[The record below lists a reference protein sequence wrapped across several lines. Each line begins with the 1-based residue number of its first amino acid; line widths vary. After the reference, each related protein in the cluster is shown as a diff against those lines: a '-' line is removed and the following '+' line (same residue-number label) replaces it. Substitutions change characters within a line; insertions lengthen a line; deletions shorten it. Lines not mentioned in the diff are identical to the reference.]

1 MKLGARPSPT
11 KSMETREGRLATW
24 ARPCDEK
31 LKDLRVLRGWLAP
44 NSTDPNQQV
53 RTEENRIDGSRIS
66 VVLLDPTQRL
76 TQDDGDRRRPVPL
89 DQWYFEV
96 LSFPRLQEGRLHLS
110 LPKGLFHNIQD
121 AWGLHPRTLEVFLSN
136 NGILSPFIS
145 SSGERTSILFKVP
158 NSRSTGFDCVSVT
171 CHQARRTTYVL
182 YHHLEDEASIFE
194 TLLATPECCL
204 DPHFFIAAVYRSHHQ
219 HVETHRN
226 TIDDAVRNIE
236 RQTGFG
242 NPGRLT
248 GRRPSL
254 ERYPTVTNST
264 TVLQQLSYCQ
274 SDLAIIASV
283 ARGCLSCGEWLLHS
297 IDETES
303 STTTS
308 PPKLRAVR
316 KLVRQDVQYSWR
328 RTETLLFQVQA
339 VKDRAQ
345 SQTNFVSP

>member
-1 MKLGARPSPT
+1 MG
-11 KSMETREGRLATW
+11 TREERLARW
-24 ARPCDEK
+24 ARPDEK
-31 LKDLRVLRGWLAP
+31 LRDLRVLKGWLAP
-44 NSTDPNQQV
+44 NLTDVDQRV
-53 RTEENRIDGSRIS
+53 RIEEDRIDGSRIS
-66 VVLLDPTQRL
+66 AVLLDRIKSPTR
-76 TQDDGDRRRPVPL
+76 DEDNKYRPVPL
-89 DQWYFEV
+89 DQWHFEV
-96 LSFPRLQEGRLHLS
+96 LSFPRLQAGRLHLS
-110 LPKGLFHNIQD
+110 LSKGLFQNIQD
-121 AWGLHPRTLEVFLSN
+121 AWDLHPRTLEVFLSN

-145 SSGERTSILFKVP
+145 SNGDRTSILFKVA

-171 CHQARRTTYVL
+171 CHQGRRTTHVL
-182 YHHLEDEASIFE
+182 YHHLEDESSVFD

-219 HVETHRN
+219 HIETHRN

-242 NPGRLT
+242 SPGRLT
-248 GRRPSL
+248 RRRPSL
-254 ERYPTVTNST
+254 DQYPTATNST

-274 SDLAIIASV
+274 SDLAIISSV
-283 ARGCLSCGEWLLHS
+283 AKSCLSCGDWLLHS
-297 IDETES
+297 IDETEN

-308 PPKLRAVR
+308 PPELRAVR
-316 KLVRQDVQYSWR
+316 KLIRQDVQYSWR